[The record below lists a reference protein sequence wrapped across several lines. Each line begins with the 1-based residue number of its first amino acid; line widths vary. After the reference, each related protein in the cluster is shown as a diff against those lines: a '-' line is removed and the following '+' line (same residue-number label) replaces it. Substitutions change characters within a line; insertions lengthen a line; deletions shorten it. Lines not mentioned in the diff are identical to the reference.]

1 MNKDFMLFTRGMVNQ
16 PYLSDYIKA
25 FPNGVPNY
33 INDFIRNYQN
43 PTIIEERKMN
53 TASVDIFSR
62 LMQNRI
68 IFLGDEIE
76 SEVAN
81 IIQAQLLYLQ
91 AMSDEDIILYLNTP
105 GGSVV
110 DGLAIYDTIQFVK
123 PDVQTVCTGMAA
135 SMGSILLVAGTKGK
149 RKILPNARVLIHQPW
164 GGLVGTA
171 ADLTIEVNEMNKA
184 KQRLYEILA
193 KHTGQDVNKII
204 EDSQRDFWLDAE
216 EALNYGCVDEVVKTS
231 K

>member
-1 MNKDFMLFTRGMVNQ
+1 MNKDFLLFTKGRVNQ
-16 PYLSDYIKA
+16 LSLSDYMKWFPKGGPGYYGDFIKA
-25 FPNGVPNY
+25 
-33 INDFIRNYQN
+33 YQN
-43 PTIIEERKMN
+43 PMIIEERKLN

-68 IFLGDEIE
+68 IFLGDVIDA
-76 SEVAN
+76 EVAN
-81 IIQAQLLYLQ
+81 IIQCQLLYLE

-110 DGLAIYDTIQFVK
+110 DGLAIYDTIQCIK

-135 SMGSILLVAGTKGK
+135 SMGSILLVSGTKGK
-149 RKILPNARVLIHQPW
+149 RKILPNARVLIHQPS
-164 GGLVGTA
+164 GGGFGTA
-171 ADLTIEVNEMNKA
+171 DDLTIEVNEINKY
-184 KQRLYEILA
+184 KQTLYNILA

-204 EDSQRDFWLDAE
+204 EDSKRDFWLSAE
-216 EALNYGCVDEVVKTS
+216 EALDYGCVDEVVKT